1 MPILRAAAVLLTIL
15 GLSAA
20 APRAQSGS
28 SPADVAARIQAHY
41 ASVRDFEADFT
52 LAQSSGLTPQSA
64 VDKGHVLV
72 KKPGRMRWTF
82 QTGNRSE
89 VISDGVEIYA
99 YFPKD
104 KYVQVTPFP
113 KPGDRSTA
121 LLYLTGRGDLTRD
134 FVASQPDDPSPAG
147 DVRVT
152 LKPKTPQ
159 SDFVSLTL
167 GVDARSLI
175 WRTLVI
181 VDDQGGV
188 RTFTFTNLRE
198 NRGIPDRAFEFAIP
212 RGVDIRR

>member
-1 MPILRAAAVLLTIL
+1 MPTWRAAAVLLTVL
-15 GLSAA
+15 ACAA
-20 APRAQSGS
+20 AVPRAQAGA

-41 ASVRDFEADFT
+41 ASVRDFQADFT
-52 LAQSSGLTPQSA
+52 LKQSSGLTPQSA
-64 VDKGHVLV
+64 VDRGRVLV

-82 QTGNRSE
+82 ETGNHSE
-89 VISDGVEIYA
+89 VVSDGVEIYA

-104 KYVQVTPFP
+104 KYVQITPFP
-113 KPGDRSTA
+113 KAGDRSTA

-134 FVASQPDDPSPAG
+134 FTASAPDDPAPAG
-147 DVRVT
+147 ETRVT

-167 GVDARSLI
+167 GVDTRSLV
-175 WRTLVI
+175 WRTLLI
-181 VDDQGGV
+181 VDEQGGV

-198 NRGIPDRAFEFAIP
+198 NRGIADRAFEFAIP

>member
-1 MPILRAAAVLLTIL
+1 MPFLRAAAVFAGLL
-15 GLSAA
+15 GVSVAM
-20 APRAQSGS
+20 PRAQAGA

-41 ASVRDFEADFT
+41 ASVRDFQADFT
-52 LAQSSGLTPQSA
+52 LDQSSGLTPQSA
-64 VDKGHVLV
+64 VDHGRVLV

-82 QTGNRSE
+82 ETGNHSE
-89 VISDGVEIYA
+89 VVSDGVQIYA

-134 FVASQPDDPSPAG
+134 FTASAPDEPGPAG
-147 DVRVT
+147 ETRVT
-152 LKPKTPQ
+152 LQPKTPQ

-167 GVDARSLI
+167 GVDARSLA

-181 VDDQGGV
+181 VDEQGGV
-188 RTFTFTNLRE
+188 RRFTFTNLRE